1 MIANLSI
8 LFQSYIFFH
17 KIVLLNPCF
26 IFSQNLILSIIDKVT
41 TKTYVLALFVPYVA
55 QVFVVVI
62 SRVGELPTVLD
73 VIDTKDFTQH
83 LDHDKSSSILLLTK
97 DQQKDL

>member
-1 MIANLSI
+1 M
-8 LFQSYIFFH
+8 F
-17 KIVLLNPCF
+17 
-26 IFSQNLILSIIDKVT
+26 
-41 TKTYVLALFVPYVA
+41 A